1 MSRIRWL
8 DLIILPIAV
17 AILIAAWLEPWLV
30 WVIRASGHEPGS
42 PAPSAPVLLGVLLIS
57 GFVARTLLD
66 RQVKQSRRWILLTGA
81 AMLIGVAWI
90 TYGSRFP
97 VAYAASLLDW
107 RNSISPEAIVLVAT
121 ALLWWRGIVLGRAR
135 AISDEGLERTFF
147 NGLIALALL
156 LFLNNFARY
165 VPAEAMLAS
174 VLAFFATALT
184 ALTLVSLENAR
195 LRQTDATG
203 PWLKVNRPWL
213 VTILVV
219 VAVVLC
225 GALVITGLAAPDT
238 LRDVL
243 SALQPYLKALGD
255 GLLTAIGGLFSIF
268 FWLVSP
274 LLPLLEWLARLL
286 LTGLMG
292 MLNIIH
298 QLGVQINELRQE
310 EVDSFLNSPT
320 FATLSRGTAIVIGL
334 IVIALL
340 GLWALRR
347 SGWLTRRNPD
357 ETHESIASRELLMKQ
372 LRDWLNRWRGKTVEA
387 ALPPYLPLND
397 DEARTQIRRV
407 YQRFLEWASS
417 IDRAR
422 APHQTPAMFSDAL
435 GSNQPDQRDTL
446 DTLTGVYERARY
458 SIEPLTSAEARI
470 AQDSLVT
477 LQAASVIKSSST
489 ER

>member
-42 PAPSAPVLLGVLLIS
+42 PAPSALVLLGVMLIS

-66 RQVKQSRRWILLTGA
+66 RQVQRSRRWILLTGA

-90 TYGSRFP
+90 TYGARFP
-97 VAYAASLLDW
+97 VAYAVSLLDW
-107 RNSISPEAIVLVAT
+107 RNSIAPEAIVLAVT

-165 VPAEAMLAS
+165 VPADAMLAS
-174 VLAFFATALT
+174 VLTFFATALA

-203 PWLKVNRPWL
+203 PWLKLNRPWL
-213 VTILVV
+213 VTIVAV

-225 GALVITGLAAPDT
+225 GALAITGLASPET

-243 SALQPYLKALGD
+243 SALQPQLKSLGD
-255 GLLTAIGGLFSIF
+255 VPANSHWPACFLFF

-274 LLPLLEWLARLL
+274 LLPALEWLVRLL
-286 LTGLMG
+286 LSGLMG
-292 MLNIIH
+292 
-298 QLGVQINELRQE
+298 
-310 EVDSFLNSPT
+310 D
-320 FATLSRGTAIVIGL
+320 
-334 IVIALL
+334 
-340 GLWALRR
+340 
-347 SGWLTRRNPD
+347 
-357 ETHESIASRELLMKQ
+357 
-372 LRDWLNRWRGKTVEA
+372 
-387 ALPPYLPLND
+387 
-397 DEARTQIRRV
+397 TQHH
-407 YQRFLEWASS
+407 SS
-417 IDRAR
+417 IGAGRQRTAPGRDR
-422 APHQTPAMFSDAL
+422 
-435 GSNQPDQRDTL
+435 
-446 DTLTGVYERARY
+446 
-458 SIEPLTSAEARI
+458 
-470 AQDSLVT
+470 
-477 LQAASVIKSSST
+477 
-489 ER
+489 

>member
-1 MSRIRWL
+1 MTRIRWL
-8 DLIILPIAV
+8 DLIFLPIAV

-42 PAPSAPVLLGVLLIS
+42 PVPPALVLLGVMLIS

-66 RQVKQSRRWILLTGA
+66 RQVLRSRRWILLTGA

-90 TYGSRFP
+90 TYGARFP
-97 VAYAASLLDW
+97 VAYAVSLLDW
-107 RNSISPEAIVLVAT
+107 RNSIAPEAIVLAVT
-121 ALLWWRGIVLGRAR
+121 ALLWWRGILLGRAR

-147 NGLIALALL
+147 NGLIALAVL
-156 LFLNNFARY
+156 LFLNNCARY
-165 VPAEAMLAS
+165 VSPDAMLAS
-174 VLAFFATALT
+174 VLTFFATALA

-203 PWLKVNRPWL
+203 PWLKLNRPWL
-213 VTILVV
+213 VTIVAV
-219 VAVVLC
+219 VAIVLC
-225 GALVITGLAAPDT
+225 GALMITGLASPET

-243 SALQPYLKALGD
+243 SALQPQLQAVG
-255 GLLTAIGGLFSIF
+255 GFLLSILAGLFSFF

-274 LLPLLEWLARLL
+274 LLPLLEWLVRLL
-286 LTGLMG
+286 LNGLMG
-292 MLNIIH
+292 VLSIIH

-310 EVDSFLNSPT
+310 EIDSFLNSPT
-320 FATLSRGTAIVIGL
+320 FAAISRGTAIAIGL
-334 IVIALL
+334 IIVALL
-340 GLWALRR
+340 GVWALRR

-372 LRDWLNRWRGKTVEA
+372 LRDWLNRWRCKAGGA

-397 DEARTQIRRV
+397 DEARSQIRRV
-407 YQRFLEWASS
+407 YQQFLGWASS

-422 APHQTPAMFSDAL
+422 APRQTPAMLSAVL
-435 GSNQPDQRDTL
+435 GDDQPDRRESL
-446 DTLTGVYERARY
+446 AALTDVYERARY
-458 SIEPLTSAEARI
+458 SIEPLTSAQTRI

-477 LQAASVIKSSST
+477 LQAASVIKSTST